1 MKVHEEHKKKGPDVV
16 NIALVIV
23 STSRFNELQKK
34 EISSDK
40 TIPLIQ
46 QIVDQDTGVV
56 LTSSE
61 IVSDNEIQIVEILKR
76 LLDDSSL
83 HVIVF
88 SGGTGLTFKDVTY
101 EAIKPLLEKTIDGFG
116 ELFRYLSYKEIGASS
131 MFSRALA
138 GKIKDKAI
146 FLLPGS
152 PNAVKLAFNKLI
164 FPEIKHMIYMINKKE
179 WSSWKV

>member
-23 STSRFNELQKK
+23 STSRFNELQEK
-34 EISSDK
+34 EINSDK
-40 TIPLIQ
+40 TIPLVK
-46 QIVDQDTGVV
+46 QILDQDPGVF
-56 LTSSE
+56 LTTSE
-61 IVSDNEIQIVEILKR
+61 IVSDNENQIVEILR
-76 LLDDSSL
+76 RFLNESSL

-88 SGGTGLTFKDVTY
+88 SGGTGLTPKDVTY
-101 EAIKPLLEKTIDGFG
+101 EAIKPLLEKKIDGFG

-164 FPEIKHMIYMINKKE
+164 LPEIKHMIYMINKKE
-179 WSSWKV
+179 

>member
-16 NIALVIV
+16 NIALIIV
-23 STSRFNELQKK
+23 STSRFNELQEK
-34 EISSDK
+34 EINSDK
-40 TIPLIQ
+40 TIPLVQ
-46 QIVDQDTGVV
+46 QILVQEPGVF

-61 IVSDNEIQIVEILKR
+61 IVSDNENQIVEILKR
-76 LLDDSSL
+76 LLNDSSL

-88 SGGTGLTFKDVTY
+88 SGGTGITPKDVTY

-138 GKIKDKAI
+138 GKINDKAI

-164 FPEIKHMIYMINKKE
+164 LPEINHMIYMINKKE
-179 WSSWKV
+179 